1 MKAAPTAI
9 APVKVTQNNESCTA
23 KTCPRRASSTSVCMP
38 TSAHSLIT
46 CPAMPRPNAEAS
58 RMGMYKPEAISCRA
72 TAPPSAIPRVR
83 PRPNRRSRAGVETVP
98 RNEPMPVHARNNAA
112 APIPANT
119 DSLLRTRT
127 RTSSVLTP
135 NTMRCAARPMSAS
148 KTDGVPTMVRAPCSH
163 PVATA

>member
-1 MKAAPTAI
+1 
-9 APVKVTQNNESCTA
+9 
-23 KTCPRRASSTSVCMP
+23 
-38 TSAHSLIT
+38 
-46 CPAMPRPNAEAS
+46 
-58 RMGMYKPEAISCRA
+58 MGMYKPEAISCRT

-127 RTSSVLTP
+127 RTSNVLTP